1 MIYIIISNIGLA
13 LMTLI
18 LYFRYS
24 HFRVTSTFKIR
35 DLEKRLSREITD
47 KEALNAGLTA
57 EVKSEVEQVKK
68 LLNTIDGLRKEK
80 EEEARLRFEAE
91 KQIELALQK
100 TQEVQ
105 KRMNDWKTVQES
117 AMEDAKNTILNI
129 GGDLFMKLSQS
140 HKEETAESRSVIEQT
155 VKSVYGYL
163 DNISK
168 NVESFKQK
176 SDQVSEK
183 LDKAVSSVSSTIVK
197 AAPVAATVDSATKKM
212 IDAII
217 KNIKISGY
225 APNKKYFAAET
236 LDATKV
242 KMLFCDLV
250 FLKEDIL
257 YIFDFKSMRYFEEY
271 SKAKAADKASA
282 AANLKQRLTKYV
294 AYISNAKYREAISK
308 IATSL
313 KMKFT
318 DTKIVFVLHSKD
330 EVAIL
335 KEIKC
340 FELAQKA
347 KLEIFDIDAVDDLV
361 L

>member
-47 KEALNAGLTA
+47 KEALNTSLTA
-57 EVKSEVEQVKK
+57 EVRSEVDQVKK
-68 LLNTIDGLRKEK
+68 LLHTIDGLRKEK
-80 EEEARLRFEAE
+80 EEEARLRLEAE

-100 TQEVQ
+100 TQEIQ
-105 KRMNDWKTVQES
+105 KRMNDWKTVQDA
-117 AMEDAKNTILNI
+117 AMEDAKNTILKV
-129 GGDLFMKLSQS
+129 GGDLFTKLSQS
-140 HKEETAESRSVIEQT
+140 HKEETTESRSVIEQT

-183 LDKAVSSVSSTIVK
+183 LDKAVSSASSTMVK
-197 AAPVAATVDSATKKM
+197 AAPVASTVDSATKKM
-212 IDAII
+212 IDGII
-217 KNIKISGY
+217 KNIKISGH

-236 LDATKV
+236 LDAVKA

-250 FLKEDIL
+250 FLKDDVL

-271 SKAKAADKASA
+271 NKAKTTDKAA
-282 AANLKQRLTKYV
+282 AVENLKQRLTKYV
-294 AYISNAKYREAISK
+294 AYISNAKYRDAISK

-313 KMKFT
+313 KMKST
-318 DTKIVFVLHSKD
+318 SVKIVLVIHSKD
-330 EVAIL
+330 EMAIL
-335 KEIKC
+335 KETKC
-340 FELAQKA
+340 LELVQKA